1 MPLLVLLVIVAVAL
15 MVVRIGATALMMT
28 GLSRDVAEFQAVSCF
43 FGVGFTTS
51 EAEMIV
57 SHPTRR
63 RIASHLIIGGN
74 IGLTGALSTV
84 IITFVQNEPDW
95 IDELIPFEG
104 SSAFLFKL
112 GLVLTGILVVG
123 IIFRLK
129 FIKRLLEW
137 IIVASLK
144 HFQSV
149 HAMDY
154 ETVLRMSDG
163 FLVMQVEIEHDHPM
177 VGRTLAGANL
187 SHEGVLVLGILR
199 ATGEHLGATYSTTE
213 ILADDVLT
221 VYGQKEAILSALDP
235 EASESQSG

>member
-84 IITFVQNEPDW
+84 IITFVQSEPDL
-95 IDELIPFEG
+95 IDDMIPFEG
-104 SSAFLFKL
+104 SSAFLVKL
-112 GLVLTGILVVG
+112 GLILGGIVIVG
-123 IIFRLK
+123 TIFRLK
-129 FIKRLLEW
+129 FIKRILER
-137 IIVASLK
+137 IIEVSLK
-144 HFQSV
+144 KFQSV

-154 ETVLRMSDG
+154 ETVLRSNDG
-163 FLVMQVEIEHDHPM
+163 FAVMQIEIEGDHPL
-177 VGRTLAGANL
+177 VGRTLAGAKL
-187 SHEGVLVLGILR
+187 SQEGVLVLGVER
-199 ATGEHLGATYSTTE
+199 SSGEYVGATHSTTE
-213 ILADDVLT
+213 ILAGDLLT
-221 VYGQKEAILSALDP
+221 VYGHEGSIVSAL
-235 EASESQSG
+235 EH